1 MTATATSSSS
11 RPPASARVRVGAGIC
26 LSSRER
32 REVLSVYFHSY
43 DYRWELEKNVESNEK
58 EEIQEGKGPEDD
70 SCPKTRNQESG
81 FSW

>member
-1 MTATATSSSS
+1 M
-11 RPPASARVRVGAGIC
+11 
-26 LSSRER
+26 
-32 REVLSVYFHSY
+32 LSVYFHSY